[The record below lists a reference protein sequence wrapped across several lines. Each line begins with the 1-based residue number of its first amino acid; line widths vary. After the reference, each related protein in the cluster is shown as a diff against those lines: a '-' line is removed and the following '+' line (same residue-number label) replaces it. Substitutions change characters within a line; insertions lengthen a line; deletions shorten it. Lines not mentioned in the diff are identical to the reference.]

1 MSWAKRLVGRP
12 EPVLKCP
19 ACAADIPLSSG
30 WGPVGDKQFRCSHC
44 GELCELR
51 TAVDAQL

>member
-1 MSWAKRLVGRP
+1 MSWAEGLVGRP

-19 ACAADIPLSSG
+19 ACTADIPLSSG

-51 TAVDAQL
+51 TAVDA